1 MNQLFQELICIRRF
15 ITVKSVPVDDVLLGG
30 PDEERE
36 LGGLLDV
43 DVLVEDV
50 GDPGH
55 VVDAGHAGILRIG
68 VGVVGIAGVAPAK
81 LHVDPW
87 RRMVKVLLST
97 QLIGV
102 PPLYG
107 WCM

>member
-1 MNQLFQELICIRRF
+1 MKLFQELISIQ
-15 ITVKSVPVDDVLLGG
+15 SVPVDDVLLCG

-55 VVDAGHAGILRIG
+55 VVHAGHARILGIG
-68 VGVVGIAGVAPAK
+68 VGVVGIARVATAK

-87 RRMVKVLLST
+87 E
-97 QLIGV
+97 
-102 PPLYG
+102 
-107 WCM
+107 

>member
-1 MNQLFQELICIRRF
+1 M
-15 ITVKSVPVDDVLLGG
+15 PVDDVLLCG

-55 VVDAGHAGILRIG
+55 VVHAGHAGLVG
-68 VGVVGIAGVAPAK
+68 VGVVGIAGVTPAK